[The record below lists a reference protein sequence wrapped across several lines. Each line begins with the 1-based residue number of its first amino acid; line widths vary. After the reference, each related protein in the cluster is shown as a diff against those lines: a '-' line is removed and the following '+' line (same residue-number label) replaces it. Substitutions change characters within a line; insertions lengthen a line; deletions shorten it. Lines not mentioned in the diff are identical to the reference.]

1 MKSNSKLIYLVLS
14 VLSWIIFIGLCIE
27 AGAIIF
33 NLVYTLI
40 VNNAGTSHLY
50 KKIDLTA
57 LFQFDK
63 GFYIVIVSI
72 MCIVAVLKTI
82 IFYLIIKIQS
92 DKKISLEKPF
102 TEDVAKFII
111 TSSIFTLFI
120 GFFCNMGANYTDRFI
135 KQGIKMPDIEALQF
149 TGAGVWVFMAVT
161 LFLIAQI
168 IKKGIEIQ
176 SENELTV

>member
-1 MKSNSKLIYLVLS
+1 MKPNSKLIYQGLNI
-14 VLSWIIFIGLCIE
+14 LSWIIFIGLCIE

-33 NLVYTLI
+33 NVFYTLL
-40 VNNAGTSHLY
+40 VNNTGTSQFY
-50 KKIDLTA
+50 KNIDLAA

-63 GFYIVIVSI
+63 GYYVAVVSI
-72 MCIVAVLKTI
+72 MSIVAVLKAI

-92 DKKISLEKPF
+92 DKKISLERPF
-102 TEDVAKFII
+102 TQDVAKFIF
-111 TSSIFTLFI
+111 TSSMFTLFI
-120 GFFCNMGANYTDRFI
+120 GFFCIMGANYTDRFI
-135 KQGIKMPDIEALQF
+135 KQGVQMPDLEALQF
-149 TGAGVWVFMAVT
+149 TGADVWLFMAVT